1 MMRII
6 LATIAFVL
14 FATPSWAFTNGELL
28 QNCKPFANNG
38 FKFKGLDF
46 NESIDAGKCYSY
58 IVSQM
63 DAGNDLCDSINFM
76 IKENI
81 SQNPREAAAIAIM
94 FGNSAKRPQLLAV
107 IQTFINYA
115 EANPKDWDYG
125 VNAWYWLVK
134 DYPCDLE

>member
-6 LATIAFVL
+6 LAAIAFVVL
-14 FATPSWAFTNGELL
+14 ATPSWAFTNGELL

-38 FKFKGLDF
+38 FKFSGLDI

-81 SQNPREAAAIAIM
+81 SQTRPNCSD
-94 FGNSAKRPQLLAV
+94 SAYFDMR
-107 IQTFINYA
+107 FI
-115 EANPKDWDYG
+115 
-125 VNAWYWLVK
+125 
-134 DYPCDLE
+134 

>member
-1 MMRII
+1 MRII
-6 LATIAFVL
+6 LATIAFVML
-14 FATPSWAFTNGELL
+14 ATPSWGFTNGDLL
-28 QNCKPFANNG
+28 QHCKPFANNA
-38 FKFKGLDF
+38 FKFDGLDLD
-46 NESIDAGKCYSY
+46 ESYNANLCYSY
-58 IVSQM
+58 IMSQV

-115 EANPKDWDYG
+115 EANPKDWEYR
-125 VNAWYWLVK
+125 VNARDWLVK
-134 DYPCDLE
+134 DYPCELD